1 MGSNQSKPQET
12 PGSHDKAAAAM
23 PMSGIMQ
30 LSDDEYVHIETGAP
44 PPPYS
49 SSRERSV
56 KLSSQQADAWEKE
69 LLADPKNRLAMSA
82 LSSNSVTS
90 ILNSRSAAM
99 LDTQTFNIK
108 IPLEGSPITSQA
120 SSGRC
125 WIFAATNVFRVA
137 LMKKYNLDQFELSQS
152 YLFYWDKLEKANWL
166 MEQIID
172 TASQSLDS
180 RLVQKLLA
188 SPAEDGGQ
196 WDMAA
201 NLVRKY
207 GLVPQS
213 LYPDSFSSKNS
224 SELGKIL
231 TTKLREHALI
241 LRRMARSKEPSVQA
255 SVADTKDKFLKE
267 IHSILTIM
275 LGPPPSADRKFDWEY
290 YDSKGKFH
298 KASMTPIQFSA
309 GLSDREGVRANQGTD
324 VNQLFSL
331 VNDPRNAYE
340 RLLTVDR
347 LGNVVEGRPI
357 TYVNVPMDDLKRAA
371 VAMLHAGHPVFFS
384 CDVGKFSDRK
394 RGIMDTALYDYSLS
408 FNIQFGLSKAGRLR
422 TGETAMTHAMVL
434 TGVHVENGKPV
445 RWRVQNSWGADVG
458 DHGWF
463 VMTDKWMDEFLFQV
477 VVDQRYVAPNIRD
490 VLKQKPILL
499 PRWDPMGTLA

>member
-1 MGSNQSKPQET
+1 MGSNQSKLQEA
-12 PGSHDKAAAAM
+12 PGRSEKAVASM
-23 PMSGIMQ
+23 NMSGIMQ
-30 LSDDEYVHIETGAP
+30 LSDDEYVHVETGAP

-49 SSRERSV
+49 STRERSV
-56 KLSSQQADAWEKE
+56 GLSAQQAETWEKE

-82 LSSNSVTS
+82 LSTNPVSS
-90 ILNSRSAAM
+90 ILSNPSSAVV
-99 LDTQTFNIK
+99 DTQTFNIK
-108 IPLEGSPITSQA
+108 IPFEGSPITNQA

-137 LMKKYNLDQFELSQS
+137 LMKKYSLEKFELSQS
-152 YLFYWDKLEKANWL
+152 YLFYWDKLEKANWF
-166 MEQIID
+166 MEQMID

-180 RLVQKLLA
+180 RLVQRLLEN
-188 SPAEDGGQ
+188 PVEDGGQ

-207 GLVPQS
+207 GLVPQT
-213 LYPDSFSSKNS
+213 LYPDSFSSQNS

-241 LRRMARSKEPSVQA
+241 IRRMARSKDPSA
-255 SVADTKDKFLKE
+255 SSSIADAKDSSLKE

-275 LGPPPSADRKFDWEY
+275 LGPPPSATRNFDWEY
-290 YDSKGKFH
+290 YDAKGKFH
-298 KASMTPIQFSA
+298 KVSMTPIQFAA
-309 GLSDREGVRANQGTD
+309 GLSDRDGVRANQGTD
-324 VNQLFSL
+324 VNELFSL
-331 VNDPRNAYE
+331 VNDPRNSYE

-347 LGNVVEGRPI
+347 LGNVVGGRPI
-357 TYVNVPMDDLKRAA
+357 TYVNVSMDDLKRAA

-394 RGIMDTALYDYSLS
+394 RGIMDPALYDYSLS
-408 FNIQFGLSKAGRLR
+408 FNIQFGMSKAGRLK
-422 TGETAMTHAMVL
+422 TGETAMTHAIVL

-445 RWRVQNSWGADVG
+445 RWRVQNSWGSEVG

-477 VVDQRYVAPNIRD
+477 VVDRRYVAQNIRD
-490 VLKQKPILL
+490 VLKQRPVVL

>member
-1 MGSNQSKPQET
+1 MGSNQSKLQQAPERNK
-12 PGSHDKAAAAM
+12 KAAAAM
-23 PMSGIMQ
+23 DMSGIMQ
-30 LSDDEYVHIETGAP
+30 LSDDEFVHIETGAP

-49 SSRERSV
+49 STRERYV
-56 KLSSQQADAWEKE
+56 KLSTQQADTWERE

-82 LSSNSVTS
+82 LSSNPVSS
-90 ILNSRSAAM
+90 ILNSRSAGI

-108 IPLEGSPITSQA
+108 IPFEGSPITSQA

-166 MEQIID
+166 MEQVID

-180 RLVQKLLA
+180 RLVQRLLD

-201 NLVRKY
+201 NLVQKY

-241 LRRMARSKEPSVQA
+241 LRRMARSKEPSCHT
-255 SVADTKDKFLKE
+255 SIADAKDGFLKE

-290 YDSKGKFH
+290 YDAKGKFH
-298 KASMTPIQFSA
+298 KVSMTPIQFAA

-331 VNDPRNAYE
+331 VNDPRNVYE
-340 RLLTVDR
+340 RLLTVER
-347 LGNVVEGRPI
+347 LGNIVEGRSI
-357 TYVNVPMDDLKRAA
+357 TYVNVSMDDLKRAA

-384 CDVGKFSDRK
+384 CDVNKFSDRK

-408 FNIQFGLSKAGRLR
+408 FNIEFGMSKADRLR
-422 TGETAMTHAMVL
+422 TGETAMTHAMIL

-445 RWRVQNSWGADVG
+445 RWRVQNSWGPDVG

-477 VVDQRYVAPNIRD
+477 VVDQQYVSPKIRN
-490 VLKQKPILL
+490 VLKQKPIVL

>member
-1 MGSNQSKPQET
+1 MGSNQSKLQEA
-12 PGSHDKAAAAM
+12 PGSSEKNTAAVS
-23 PMSGIMQ
+23 MSGILQ
-30 LSDDEYVHIETGAP
+30 LSDDEYVHVETGAP
-44 PPPYS
+44 PPYS
-49 SSRERSV
+49 STRERSV
-56 KLSSQQADAWEKE
+56 GLSAQQARTWEKE

-82 LSSNSVTS
+82 LSANPVSS
-90 ILNSRSAAM
+90 ILSSRSAAIT
-99 LDTQTFNIK
+99 DTQTFNIR
-108 IPLEGSPITSQA
+108 IPFEGTPITNQA

-137 LMKKYNLDQFELSQS
+137 LMKKYNLEQFELSQS
-152 YLFYWDKLEKANWL
+152 YLFYWDKLEKANWF
-166 MEQIID
+166 MEQVID

-180 RLVQKLLA
+180 RLVQRLLER
-188 SPAEDGGQ
+188 PVEDGGQ

-207 GLVPQS
+207 GLVPQA
-213 LYPDSFSSKNS
+213 LYPDSFSATHS
-224 SELGKIL
+224 SELGSIL

-241 LRRMARSKEPSVQA
+241 IRRMARSKDPAVFA
-255 SVADTKDKFLKE
+255 SIADTKDGFLKE

-275 LGPPPSADRKFDWEY
+275 LGPPPSAAERFVWEY
-290 YDSKGKFH
+290 HDAKGKFN
-298 KASMTPIQFSA
+298 KTSMTPVQFAA
-309 GLSDREGVRANQGTD
+309 GLSSRDAVRANQGTD
-324 VNQLFSL
+324 VNELFSL
-331 VNDPRNAYE
+331 VNDPRNSYE

-347 LGNVVEGRPI
+347 LGNVIGGRPI
-357 TYVNVPMDDLKRAA
+357 TYVNVCMDDLKRAA

-408 FNIQFGLSKAGRLR
+408 FNIQFGMSKAGRLK

-445 RWRVQNSWGADVG
+445 RWRVQNSWGPDVG

-463 VMTDKWMDEFLFQV
+463 VMTDQWMDEFLFQV
-477 VVDQRYVAPNIRD
+477 VVDQRYVAQNIRD
-490 VLKQKPILL
+490 VLTQKPIVL